1 MIAVPSNEVS
11 AALLYLHCVTKILAD
26 DVKEMKDR
34 EDNVLWFNAGNS
46 SKKLFDAANV
56 NEELHSSS
64 TT

>member
-1 MIAVPSNEVS
+1 MFYP
-11 AALLYLHCVTKILAD
+11 YCVTKILAD

-56 NEELHSSS
+56 NEELPPSS